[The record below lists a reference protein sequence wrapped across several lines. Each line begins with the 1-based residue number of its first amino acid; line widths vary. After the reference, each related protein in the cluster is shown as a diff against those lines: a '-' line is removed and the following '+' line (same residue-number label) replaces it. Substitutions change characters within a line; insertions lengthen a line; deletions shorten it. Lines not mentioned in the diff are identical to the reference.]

1 MFAKFAP
8 LHLGLLV
15 LSSPGN
21 LYFSMALF
29 LGILTGATMSVGMP
43 ISSHNSTAANFSEKK
58 VANSTG
64 FRLSLLAKKNQLKV
78 HEPVLVDFLFQNVT
92 KKTLTLVETFPERDY
107 EIEVKN
113 LRGEAVK
120 LTARRE
126 TLRNN
131 KGADFRVVGLK
142 VKPGEQRTDTIDV
155 AGLYDLSAPGG
166 YSVKAIRKVPK
177 LNSQLWGD
185 VESNTLT
192 ITVIP

>member
-1 MFAKFAP
+1 MRIRKV
-8 LHLGLLV
+8 LTLL
-15 LSSPGN
+15 L
-21 LYFSMALF
+21 LL
-29 LGILTGATMSVGMP
+29 GATMSVGMP
-43 ISSHNSTAANFSEKK
+43 ISSHKSTAANFSEKK

-107 EIEVKN
+107 EIEAKN

-120 LTARRE
+120 LTARGE